1 MTRTF
6 TYAILLNGIMQI
18 VVASIAGV
26 TYMDHFDFE
35 QRYRDVNECN
45 PFYWHPLH
53 LPQECVQM
61 FENLIRSGLKTLTPY
76 RIVKERSAQPA
87 MLMHPY
93 NYVYSPIYTA
103 EYKPEVQYLP
113 DEPKSPS
120 QYEMLY
126 ELLKRDVQDLPSVPF
141 LGVSPYLGVIAMYKQ
156 PVSYKSV
163 TMIKK
168 LARVYDNSGFL
179 TNIQSDINNTTHEHD
194 AHQKKKLK
202 TRKRI
207 KNGNLVVDRIM
218 KSNDAIA
225 MLKIKK
231 LK

>member
-6 TYAILLNGIMQI
+6 TYTILLYDVIQI
-18 VVASIAGV
+18 IVASIAGV

-45 PFYWHPLH
+45 PFYWHPLQ
-53 LPQECVQM
+53 LPQKCVQM
-61 FENLIRSGLKTLTPY
+61 FEHLIRSRLKTLTPY
-76 RIVKERSAQPA
+76 RIVKERLAQPPA
-87 MLMHPY
+87 LIYPY

-103 EYKPEVQYLP
+103 KYLS
-113 DEPKSPS
+113 DETKSPS

-168 LARVYDNSGFL
+168 LARVYDNSDLL
-179 TNIQSDINNTTHEHD
+179 TNIQTEINNNTDKHDTH
-194 AHQKKKLK
+194 QIKKLK
-202 TRKRI
+202 TRKKI
-207 KNGNLVVDRIM
+207 KNGNLVVDGVM

-225 MLKIKK
+225 LLKIKK